1 MTDQFSPPQ
10 VIGSENVW
18 VKFAAATCGLFL
30 VVVSIVLLD
39 PDTFLQ
45 TALMA
50 GIASALAAEG
60 LAIVAS
66 LFLPAAIEVNGKP
79 LKPFGLSMK
88 ASGGAAVFVVLL
100 AYFYF
105 SK

>member
-1 MTDQFSPPQ
+1 MTDQCPPPP
-10 VIGSENVW
+10 VGGAANVW
-18 VKFAAATCGLFL
+18 VKLAAAICGMIL
-30 VVVSIVLLD
+30 VIVSVILLD
-39 PDTFLQ
+39 PGTFLQ

-79 LKPFGLSMK
+79 LKPFGLSIK